1 VRVGRGRNVLVSG
14 TLVAASLLGF
24 LLSGHFAAKSLIDA
38 HAWKEL
44 RLLNQLALRGSEAL
58 ASFGASTL
66 AELAAAGRV
75 GCDAATLQAIR
86 LHVYQRGAVKDIR
99 IVDRQGS
106 VLCSAYSETLEFD
119 KEWVTRDQMLRARD
133 PSVRIF
139 RVEQFFGTALG
150 VLRDIPG
157 DRSLVA
163 ILGFNG
169 NQLDIMPAD
178 LRGHSEVTLALQDGR
193 AVAQSSQVA
202 ANRLPDAAVATTMAS
217 GLYPLAATIRV
228 DAAAFRRWNAE
239 PYLPIVLMAALLGLA
254 FGLLLSRVV
263 GRADNPVAELDR
275 ALAAAEFKP
284 YLQPIFDLRTRA
296 IVGCEALARWVRAD
310 GSVLPPARF
319 IQLAET
325 SGRIAPMTWQI
336 LAAALDGLR
345 PVLRSNKQFRLSLNV
360 VARHLV
366 SADFTDDLRRIV
378 LAARVSPRQIVL
390 EITER
395 QQVEDLTRAAEA
407 IRRLR
412 EHGFKVAIDDVGIGH
427 SGLSQIQ
434 TLGADILKI
443 DKFFID
449 SVCRDATAAAVIE
462 MLVRLARE
470 LHMGIVAEGIETEE
484 QVAGLLACGVPQG
497 QGYVVSPP
505 LSVANFVR
513 FLERMSA
520 APERSETG
528 RPRPARVA

>member
-1 VRVGRGRNVLVSG
+1 VSG
-14 TLVAASLLGF
+14 ALVAASLLGF
-24 LLSGHFAAKSLIDA
+24 VASGHFAATSLIDA

-44 RLLNQLALRGSEAL
+44 RLLNQLALRGSEGL
-58 ASFGASTL
+58 ASFGATTL
-66 AELAAAGRV
+66 AELAAAGKV

-99 IVDRQGS
+99 IVDRHGS

-119 KEWVTRDQMLRARD
+119 KEWVTRDQMLPAQD

-150 VLRDIPG
+150 VLKDVAG

-169 NQLDIMPAD
+169 NQLDIMPAE
-178 LRGHSEVTLALQDGR
+178 LRGHSEATLALSDGR
-193 AVAQSSQVA
+193 AIAQSSQIA
-202 ANRLPDAAVATTMAS
+202 GNRIPDAAVATTMGS
-217 GLYPLAATIRV
+217 ELYPVTATIRI
-228 DAAAFRRWNAE
+228 DAAAFRHWNAE
-239 PYLPIVLMAALLGLA
+239 PYVPIVFLAALLGLA

-263 GRADNPVAELDR
+263 ARADNPVVELDR
-275 ALAAAEFKP
+275 ALAAGAFRP
-284 YLQPIFDLRTRA
+284 HLQPIFDLRTRA

-310 GSVLPPARF
+310 GTVLPPAQF
-319 IQLAET
+319 IQLAEN

-336 LAAALDGLR
+336 LASALDGLR
-345 PVLRSNKQFRLSLNV
+345 PVLRSNKGFRLSLNV

-366 SADFTDDLRRIV
+366 SPEFTDDLRRIV
-378 LAARVSPRQIVL
+378 GAARISPRQIVL

-449 SVCRDATAAAVIE
+449 SICRDATAAAVIE

-470 LHMGIVAEGIETEE
+470 LGMGIVAEGIETEE
-484 QVAGLLACGVPQG
+484 QIAALLACGVPQG

-505 LSVANFVR
+505 LSVANFVV
-513 FLERMSA
+513 FLERITA
-520 APERSETG
+520 APEHEQASARAQA
-528 RPRPARVA
+528 ARVA